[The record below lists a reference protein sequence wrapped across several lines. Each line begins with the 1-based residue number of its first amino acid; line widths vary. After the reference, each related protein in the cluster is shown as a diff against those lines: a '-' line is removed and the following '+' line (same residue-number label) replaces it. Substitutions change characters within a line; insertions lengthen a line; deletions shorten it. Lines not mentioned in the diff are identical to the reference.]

1 MWRVAASVC
10 DTCMMCK
17 HLYVQ
22 AVSRVTRAA
31 VPRHAAPRAARPTP
45 IGQAPHPLQPVG
57 ARLSLAAD
65 ARPPRVRSECSA
77 SKLCCSGSAWWIL
90 EGWCGAL
97 RWVNSTQ
104 LPIGDVIGPRSKP
117 CKDKPGCCGV
127 QTSHGRGRQCSLVR
141 YSGDF
146 DIGIEH

>member
-31 VPRHAAPRAARPTP
+31 VPRHAAPRAARPIP

-97 RWVNSTQ
+97 RWVNSTRSSVGE
-104 LPIGDVIGPRSKP
+104 LNPIADRRRHRPAIQTL
-117 CKDKPGCCGV
+117 KDKPGCRGV

-141 YSGDF
+141 
-146 DIGIEH
+146 